1 MSEAG
6 VAVTISVMEKDYVV
20 SCPPGEEDALRES
33 ARVLHERMSAA
44 RDAGKTLGTER
55 IAVVTALNIVHE
67 YLTLDS
73 ERRESDAAFDEH
85 LSRVRQKIEA
95 SLGRRSETEQLD

>member
-55 IAVVTALNIVHE
+55 IVVTALNIVHE

-95 SLGRRSETEQLD
+95 SLGRRSETEQVD